1 MWLRMLIWF
10 WSPGSTGTVD
20 TMSRVASLPLAHPA
34 LPLAHLQGGK
44 SRLGWDS
51 GAAAG
56 STGSTGVRWAP
67 AELRALLCAPGAA
80 SSRRGAADPACWEH
94 RVRGQLTLPQQ
105 LWLSGQ
111 LWPRCAS
118 LLLQP
123 GTLPSSR
130 APAGTP
136 QLPTCSHTV
145 GPILSISTSP
155 ALPPSLP
162 LSASTSNELLIAAHP
177 IKRLLRVNN
186 SWLWLAGRLC
196 STRAGAWV
204 NREE

>member
-1 MWLRMLIWF
+1 
-10 WSPGSTGTVD
+10 
-20 TMSRVASLPLAHPA
+20 MSRVASLPLAHPT

-56 STGSTGVRWAP
+56 STGGTGVRWAP
-67 AELRALLCAPGAA
+67 AELRALLCAA
-80 SSRRGAADPACWEH
+80 SSRRGAADPPCWER

-105 LWLSGQ
+105 LSLSGQ

-136 QLPTCSHTV
+136 QLPTVPTLWAPFSASA
-145 GPILSISTSP
+145 PRLLS
-155 ALPPSLP
+155 LPPSLP

-177 IKRLLRVNN
+177 IKGLLRVNN